1 MSQFQFKEGLILD
14 FGEVQYEI
22 HPDDPDFM
30 EVFDSECKRCGS
42 MSDQLRAYKGD
53 DTVSAI
59 RKACDGVKDVIDHL
73 LGDGAVS
80 EIFGGRAAGFYDLLD
95 VFNYIVSE
103 SSEYRKQ
110 RQVMA
115 SPAPAN
121 RDQRRAAGKAA
132 KTTAKKVVNI
142 TEAEEP

>member
-59 RKACDGVKDVIDHL
+59 RKVCDGVKDVIDHL

-103 SSEYRKQ
+103 SNEYRKQ
-110 RQVMA
+110 RQAMTT
-115 SPAPAN
+115 PAPSN
-121 RDQRRAAGKAA
+121 REQRRAAEKAT
-132 KTTAKKVVNI
+132 KTTAKKVVKHQESDN
-142 TEAEEP
+142 P